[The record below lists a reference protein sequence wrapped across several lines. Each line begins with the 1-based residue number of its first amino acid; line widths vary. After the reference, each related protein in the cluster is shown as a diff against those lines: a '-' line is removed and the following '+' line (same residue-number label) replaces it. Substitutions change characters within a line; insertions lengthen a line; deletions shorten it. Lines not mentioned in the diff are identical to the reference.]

1 MKKRILVVE
10 DDEAL
15 GWMLCDNLTF
25 EGFEVRRAADGNLA
39 LNVAREFAPDLVI
52 LDVMLPGRDGF
63 ELVGLLRQGGPVPI
77 IMLTA
82 RGQKADKLKGLTLGA
97 DDYVTKPFD
106 VEELMARV
114 RTVLRRSSP
123 EVPQLVLGRV
133 TIDFQMM
140 TARRSREDLHFTHRE
155 FKLLQYLA
163 ERQGRVVSRHELLR
177 EVWGYP
183 DMPATRLVDNAV
195 ARVRKKIEPD
205 PGNPRFVHTVRGD
218 GYTVTPEGHAPAS
231 LSRPK

>member
-25 EGFEVRRAADGNLA
+25 EGFEVRRVADGNLA
-39 LNVAREFAPDLVI
+39 LSVAREFAPDLVI

-82 RGQKADKLKGLTLGA
+82 RGQKADKLKGLKLGA

-114 RTVLRRSSP
+114 HNVLRRSSP

-133 TIDFQMM
+133 VIDFQTM
-140 TARRSREDLHFTHRE
+140 TARRGREELHFTHRE

-163 ERQGRVVSRHELLR
+163 DRQGRVVSRHELLR

-183 DMPATRLVDNAV
+183 DMPTTRLVDNAV
-195 ARVRKKIEPD
+195 ARLRKKIEPD
-205 PGNPRFVHTVRGD
+205 PGSPRFVHTVRGD
-218 GYTVTPEGHAPAS
+218 GYIITPEGRADGS
-231 LSRPK
+231 LPPTH

>member
-1 MKKRILVVE
+1 MQKRILVVE

-15 GWMLCDNLTF
+15 GWMLCDNLAF
-25 EGFEVRRAADGNLA
+25 EGFNVRRAADGNLA
-39 LNVAREFAPDLVI
+39 LSVAREFAPDLVI
-52 LDVMLPGRDGF
+52 LDVMLPDRDGF

-82 RGQKADKLKGLTLGA
+82 RGQKADKLKGLKLGA

-114 RTVLRRSSP
+114 HTVLRRSSP
-123 EVPQLVLGRV
+123 DVPELVLGRV
-133 TIDFQMM
+133 TIDFQAM
-140 TARRSREDLHFTHRE
+140 TARHGRDEVHFTHRE

-163 ERQGRVVSRHELLR
+163 ERHGRVVSRHELLR

-183 DMPATRLVDNAV
+183 DMPTTRLVDNAV
-195 ARVRKKIEPD
+195 ARLRKKIEPD

-218 GYTVTPEGHAPAS
+218 GYTITPEG
-231 LSRPK
+231 

>member
-1 MKKRILVVE
+1 MKKRVLVVE
-10 DDEAL
+10 DDDAL
-15 GWMLCDNLTF
+15 GWMLCENLAF
-25 EGFEVRRAADGNLA
+25 EGFDVRRAADGNLA
-39 LNVAREFAPDLVI
+39 VNAAREFAPDLVV

-82 RGQKADKLKGLTLGA
+82 RGQKADKLKGLKLGA

-114 RTVLRRSSP
+114 HNVLRRSSP

-133 TIDFQMM
+133 TIDFLTM
-140 TARRSREDLHFTHRE
+140 TARHGRDPLHFTHRE
-155 FKLLQYLA
+155 FRLLQYLA
-163 ERQGRVVSRHELLR
+163 ERPGRVVSRHELLR
-177 EVWGYP
+177 AVWGYP

-195 ARVRKKIEPD
+195 ARVRKKLEPD
-205 PGNPRFVHTVRGD
+205 PANPRFVHTVHGD
-218 GYTVTPEGHAPAS
+218 GYTITPEG
-231 LSRPK
+231 

>member
-1 MKKRILVVE
+1 MKKRVLVVE
-10 DDEAL
+10 DDTSLAWVLRE
-15 GWMLCDNLTF
+15 NLVF
-25 EGFEVRRAADGNLA
+25 EGFEVELVADGHQAVNA
-39 LNVAREFAPDLVI
+39 ARDFLPDLVI

-63 ELVGLLRQGGPVPI
+63 DLCTLLRRGGATPI

-82 RGQKADKLKGLTLGA
+82 RGQKADKLKGLRLGA

-114 RTVLRRSSP
+114 QNVLRRSSP
-123 EVPQLVLGRV
+123 EIPRLVLGRV
-133 TIDFQMM
+133 TIDFQTMS
-140 TARRSREDLHFTHRE
+140 ASRGREALHFTHRE

-195 ARVRKKIEPD
+195 ARLRKKIETD

-218 GYTVTPEGHAPAS
+218 GYTITPEGRPGASFSPA
-231 LSRPK
+231 R